1 MAQQPKLKLEGIQNL
16 SIGIAGQPLGLA
28 VGPSKTAHLV
38 YVTVV
43 TNSGHLPQWQFKTLV
58 SDGVTAKLHIGTAD
72 GQFWWIIP
80 SRTQL
85 PNAVGL
91 APGEQFAST
100 IILNIGTNT
109 LEASF
114 QPGGFLAPI
123 GAPSGFY
130 FATNNEASA
139 QLNFFAT
146 S

>member
-1 MAQQPKLKLEGIQNL
+1 VAEQTKLKLEGIQNL

-28 VGPSKTAHLV
+28 IGPRTGTPG

-43 TNSGHLPQWQFKTLV
+43 TNSGHLPEWQVKTLA
-58 SDGVTAKLHIGTAD
+58 SDGVTAKLHIGTVD

-80 SRTQL
+80 SRIQL
-85 PNAVGL
+85 PDAVGL

-100 IILNIGTNT
+100 IILNIGNNT
-109 LEASF
+109 LRASF

-123 GAPSGFY
+123 GGPSGFY